1 MKVIIV
7 LLVLLIVAIII
18 LAMIIVS
25 NTRKMSNK
33 INKLESYHNDEIIMI
48 KNLIK
53 SEQSDK
59 EVLIKMTDVQS
70 DILKFVKNN
79 NETISGLMKKLV
91 EELHKIIPAKKVKKP
106 ENNN

>member
-1 MKVIIV
+1 MKVILV
-7 LLVLLIVAIII
+7 LLVVAILV
-18 LAMIIVS
+18 LAMVIVS
-25 NTRKMSNK
+25 NTRKMSNR

-59 EVLIKMTDVQS
+59 EVLIKMTDVQK
-70 DILKFVKNN
+70 DILKFIKDKD
-79 NETISGLMKKLV
+79 ETIADFMEKLI
-91 EELHKIIPAKKVKKP
+91 EEFHKITPTKKVKKS